1 MSLPLQGT
9 LLEIACVVLERE
21 WSAVTYVK
29 IVAWE
34 EGQVF
39 WDVTGGHDGAID
51 KLSFLNN
58 AARGKEK
65 YWR

>member
-1 MSLPLQGT
+1 
-9 LLEIACVVLERE
+9 VVLERE

-51 KLSFLNN
+51 KLSFLNS
-58 AARGKEK
+58 AVRGKEK